1 MEVLQAE
8 FQEIFSTLEAFSANA
23 ENAFKSHLGAQTF
36 CSAEDTIMVSKKK
49 ARGATISNRIKTS
62 FAASTPFALHS
73 NRIAVK

>member
-8 FQEIFSTLEAFSANA
+8 FQEIFSTLGAFSENA
-23 ENAFKSHLGAQTF
+23 ENAFKSHLRAQTF

-49 ARGATISNRIKTS
+49 ARGTISNRIKTS